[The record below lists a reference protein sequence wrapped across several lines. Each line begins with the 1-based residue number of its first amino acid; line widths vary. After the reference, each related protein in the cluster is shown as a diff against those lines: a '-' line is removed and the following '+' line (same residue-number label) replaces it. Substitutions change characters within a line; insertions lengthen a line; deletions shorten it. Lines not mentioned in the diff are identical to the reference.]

1 MSNAQPQS
9 QWKQDLQI
17 IRRSFLRMSAGA
29 AAAAVATACTNAN
42 VGSQVVL
49 AIPPHLGG
57 GRNDE

>member
-9 QWKQDLQI
+9 QLKQDLQI

-42 VGSQVVL
+42 VGGPGH
-49 AIPPHLGG
+49 PPDFAPPWRGQA
-57 GRNDE
+57 